1 MSDIVERARDRAG
14 MLPSV
19 DHVESALLLEAAAE
33 IERLRAEVDGR
44 RKINADFIAML
55 LSEEGVDSAPYLAVK
70 IADTFDPLGPVDLE
84 ARQWKSLLSLSQ
96 SKCAN
101 FRSRAATAEAQ
112 RDALLKAAEPI
123 IAESSRED
131 RDDYRVRV
139 KTADIRALAAAVAG
153 ARPAEG
159 K

>member
-33 IERLRAEVDGR
+33 IERLRA
-44 RKINADFIAML
+44 NADRQYAELVRDHDELGGL
-55 LSEEGVDSAPYLAVK
+55 LH
-70 IADTFDPLGPVDLE
+70 
-84 ARQWKSLLSLSQ
+84 R
-96 SKCAN
+96 
-101 FRSRAATAEAQ
+101 AEAQ
-112 RDALLKAAEPI
+112 SDALLKAAEPI